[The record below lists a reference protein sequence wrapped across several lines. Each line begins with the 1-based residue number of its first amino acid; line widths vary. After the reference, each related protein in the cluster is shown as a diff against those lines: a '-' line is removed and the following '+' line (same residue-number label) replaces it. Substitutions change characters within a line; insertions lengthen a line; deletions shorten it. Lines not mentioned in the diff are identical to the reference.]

1 MEGRFFSFT
10 HIVLPVSIT
19 YTPEKTHSDG
29 SSSSLLLDMQIYSP
43 SVQMVKL
50 PGLEAS
56 QSRPVFCGEDK
67 VEGKIVLDPSCS
79 QNGRLTISVCF
90 LYLRSFSRLIE
101 DQLEGTF
108 EYSSVRNNPGDA
120 YPGNLTVGK
129 HRHVFLSSS
138 ATIPI
143 SSVAE
148 PRSTIREALSVR
160 KRPSTSSLNSLVCR
174 SCEFSFELPRPGA
187 ELPPTFS
194 PKTLPRDLRRQ
205 LRTEELE
212 VAYRI
217 TAVWEASDGSQPKAM
232 YVDGKHAR

>member
-1 MEGRFFSFT
+1 M
-10 HIVLPVSIT
+10 
-19 YTPEKTHSDG
+19 

-43 SVQMVKL
+43 SVKVVNL

-56 QSRPVFCGEDK
+56 QSRPVFCDEDK
-67 VEGKIVLDPSCS
+67 IEGKIVLDPSCS

-101 DQLEGTF
+101 GQLEGAF
-108 EYSSVRNNPGDA
+108 GYSYVKDNPGDV
-120 YPGNLTVGK
+120 YPDNQRVRK

-143 SSVAE
+143 SPVPD
-148 PRSTIREALSVR
+148 PRPTIREALSIR
-160 KRPSTSSLNSLVCR
+160 KRPSTSSLNSLACR
-174 SCEFSFELPRPGA
+174 SCEFSFELPRGSRPG
-187 ELPPTFS
+187 EEMPPTFS
-194 PKTLPRDLRRQ
+194 SNTPPRDLRRQ
-205 LRTEELE
+205 SRTEELE

-232 YVDGKHAR
+232 YVGGQYAK